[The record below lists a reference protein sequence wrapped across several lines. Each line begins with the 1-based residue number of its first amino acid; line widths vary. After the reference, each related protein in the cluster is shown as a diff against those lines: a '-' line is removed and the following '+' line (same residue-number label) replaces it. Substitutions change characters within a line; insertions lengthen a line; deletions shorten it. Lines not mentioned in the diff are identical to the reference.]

1 MKITTLSSLVYVR
14 YKNGQINGCVRTLML
29 VDANLYIIVGI
40 LIIIMY
46 TIMYYVELCIQF

>member
-1 MKITTLSSLVYVR
+1 MKITTLSSLVYVH
-14 YKNGQINGCVRTLML
+14 YKNGQMKKASRL
-29 VDANLYIIVGI
+29 DANLYIIVGI